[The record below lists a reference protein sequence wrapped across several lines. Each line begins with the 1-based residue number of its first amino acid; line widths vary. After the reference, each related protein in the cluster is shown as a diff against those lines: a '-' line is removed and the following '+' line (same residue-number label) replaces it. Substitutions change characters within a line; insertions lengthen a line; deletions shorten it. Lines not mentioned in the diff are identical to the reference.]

1 MTREA
6 KLLRRAFFNRDPR
19 IVSRELLGKLIV
31 RREGRKQ
38 LAGRIVEVE
47 AYLGAGDLAAH
58 AAAGHTARNAV
69 LWGPPGHA
77 YVYFIYGV
85 HYCLNISCLP
95 AGEAGCVS
103 DSCSGAGDR
112 LARDGQGAWPGRS
125 GSHVGARSAQA
136 GQRSGK
142 LCEALGITRPRDNDK
157 DMLSPESDLQVM
169 SDGFRVDE
177 VAVTQRIGIT
187 KVGGVAV
194 AVCDRG
200 ESFSLKEMN
209 AATLSRRGGCAF
221 SRDHNII
228 DQPRAADV
236 GCHCNQRAAGNISH
250 RIKRVT
256 IYDLKIIQLDRTFFR
271 HHLFARDFQPRRV
284 AFAAVGQRLH
294 THERSGTTQAP
305 ACADRD

>member
-19 IVSRELLGKLIV
+19 VVAGELLGKLIV

-69 LWGPPGHA
+69 LWGPPGHS

-95 AGEAGCVS
+95 AGEAGCILIRALEPVS
-103 DSCSGAGDR
+103 GLREMAE
-112 LARDGQGAWPGRS
+112 ARDLADLDLTLPRELRKLAS
-125 GSHVGARSAQA
+125 GP
-136 GQRSGK
+136 GK

-157 DMLSPESDLQVM
+157 DMLSPKSDLQVM
-169 SDGFRVDE
+169 SDGFRVQQ

-187 KVGGVAV
+187 KAPELPLRYV
-194 AVCDRG
+194 
-200 ESFSLKEMN
+200 
-209 AATLSRRGGCAF
+209 
-221 SRDHNII
+221 I
-228 DQPRAADV
+228 
-236 GCHCNQRAAGNISH
+236 AGN
-250 RIKRVT
+250 
-256 IYDLKIIQLDRTFFR
+256 TF
-271 HHLFARDFQPRRV
+271 V
-284 AFAAVGQRLH
+284 
-294 THERSGTTQAP
+294 SKK
-305 ACADRD
+305 